1 MRRIEDIY
9 RLVFQELPDSQAMDH
24 KLSERI
30 EAEINGMNIGPE
42 DKDKA
47 ADMMY
52 AGSSHGQAIGFISGF
67 RFAMALIIES
77 LV

>member
-1 MRRIEDIY
+1 MGRIEDIY
-9 RLVFQELPDSQAMDH
+9 RLVFQDLPDSQAMDN

-30 EAEINGMNIGPE
+30 EAEINRMDIDQE
-42 DKDKA
+42 DKEKA
-47 ADMMY
+47 TDMMY